1 MRCDSV
7 NRRKNAIVPVPG
19 HGLRAAF
26 DDSGIPLSMT
36 TSGADNGSNS
46 SDAFIRITN
55 LSKHF
60 GDFVAVDS
68 VDLDIGRRELFS
80 ILGGSGCGKTTLLRM
95 LAGFETPTQ
104 GRICID
110 GVDITDLPPYRRPV
124 NMMFQ
129 SYAIFPHMTVEKNIA
144 YGLQKEGV
152 ARHEINARVAE
163 MLELV
168 QLQQFARRKPNQ
180 LSGGQQ
186 QRVALARAL
195 VKRPKVL
202 LLDEPLAALDRKLRE
217 HTQFELMGL
226 QDRLGITFV
235 VVTHDQEEAM
245 ILSSRIAVMNEGRF
259 EQVGKPKE
267 VYEYPQNR
275 FVADFIGTINMFEGT
290 IENRR
295 DGMINVSCEAT
306 GAVLTACD
314 VKDLSTGSPVC
325 LAIRPEKIFISQERP
340 AGNED
345 TCLPG
350 VVEDLGY
357 FGNLSLYRIRLDSGR
372 VVQVSA
378 QNRQRSTE
386 RFLEWDDKVFISWR
400 AQSVVVLH
408 D

>member
-1 MRCDSV
+1 
-7 NRRKNAIVPVPG
+7 
-19 HGLRAAF
+19 
-26 DDSGIPLSMT
+26 MT
-36 TSGADNGSNS
+36 KPGADSASDSSN
-46 SDAFIRITN
+46 AFIRITN
-55 LSKHF
+55 LSKRF

-68 VDLDIGRRELFS
+68 INLDIGRRELFS

-95 LAGFETPTQ
+95 LAGFEVPTE
-104 GRICID
+104 GKIVID
-110 GVDITDLPPYRRPV
+110 GVDITDVPPYRRPV

-129 SYAIFPHMTVEKNIA
+129 SYAIFPHMSVEKNIA

-152 ARHEINARVAE
+152 ARQETRARVGE

-168 QLQQFARRKPNQ
+168 QLQQFATRKPNQ
-180 LSGGQQ
+180 LSGGQR

-202 LLDEPLAALDRKLRE
+202 LLDEPLAALDKKLRE

-245 ILSSRIAVMNEGRF
+245 ILSSRIAVMNEGRL
-259 EQVGKPKE
+259 EQVGTPKE
-267 VYEYPQNR
+267 VYEYPHNR
-275 FVADFIGTINMFEGT
+275 FVADFIGTINMFEG
-290 IENRR
+290 IVEARH
-295 DGMINVSCEAT
+295 DGRISVRCEAA
-306 GAVLTACD
+306 GVDLTACD
-314 VKDLSTGSPVC
+314 AEELPQGSTVC
-325 LAIRPEKIFISQERP
+325 LAVRPEKIFISQDRAES
-340 AGNED
+340 GDD
-345 TCLPG
+345 TCLAG
-350 VVEDLGY
+350 VIEDLGY
-357 FGNLSLYRIRLDSGR
+357 FGNLSLYRIRLASGK

-378 QNRQRSTE
+378 QNRQRSAE